1 MSHTHQHTRR
11 SLATRILSGALTF
24 LVPASAW
31 SASSWSPTLLVNT
44 EAFQTIDVGD
54 GATNIEL
61 RFGPSFDA
69 KIIYDLSNARFK
81 FTKPIFVQGSITA
94 TGSIT
99 TSRTLS
105 GQTLRVGAGGADV
118 QGNLNASGSIR
129 TDGNL
134 TINDD
139 AGATDATLT
148 FGNATLNQTLRYNN
162 AAQKFQFSKD
172 VSVGGNISGSTLTID
187 GNVNLKGLNYNFPT
201 ARGADGTVL
210 TEDGSGNLTWEAA
223 ASVGNG
229 SGNSLSMHPTFPNAT
244 YFASGATTV
253 GQLVTAYD
261 TTNFQNYY
269 HWTSTQGALNDYWIS
284 VRVKVPSNFSSW
296 DPVKP
301 IELRY
306 RNTTASTADNSFRVA
321 MLDTAGSRVTLT
333 NGAGLASTSW
343 ATTNIT
349 GPQAAGTFTPGQYF
363 TLLIKMAAK
372 STGSTDIGYL
382 NFNWETTTP

>member
-1 MSHTHQHTRR
+1 MRR
-11 SLATRILSGALTF
+11 SLGIRILSGACSF
-24 LVPASAW
+24 LIPAVAL

-54 GATNIEL
+54 GSTNVEL
-61 RFGPSFDA
+61 RFGPSFNA
-69 KIIYDLSNARFK
+69 KIIYDLSNSRFN

-99 TSRTLS
+99 TKATLS
-105 GQTLRVGAGGADV
+105 GTTLRVGPGGADV

-148 FGNATLNQTLRYNN
+148 FGNATLNQTLNYNH
-162 AAQKFQFSKD
+162 AQQKFKFSKD
-172 VSVGGNISGSTLTID
+172 ISVNGNISGSTLHID
-187 GNVNLKGLNYNFPT
+187 GTVNFGGLDYNFPT
-201 ARGADGTVL
+201 SRGADGTVL
-210 TEDGSGNLTWEAA
+210 TEDGNGNLTWEAA

-229 SGNSLSMHPTFPNAT
+229 SGNSLSLHPTYTNAT
-244 YFASGATTV
+244 YFGSGSATV

-261 TTNFQNYY
+261 TTNYQNYY
-269 HWTSTQGALNDYWIS
+269 HWTSTQGALNDYWVS
-284 VRVKVPSNFSSW
+284 VRVKVPANFSTW
-296 DPVKP
+296 DPIKP

-306 RNTTASTADNSFRVA
+306 RTGTSNTADNAFRVA
-321 MLDTAGSRVTLT
+321 MLDTAGAHVALT
-333 NGAGLASTSW
+333 NASGLASTSW
-343 ATTNIT
+343 ATANIT
-349 GPQAAGTFTPGQYF
+349 GPQGAGTFTPGSYF
-363 TLLIKMAAK
+363 TVLVKMAAK
-372 STGSTDIGYL
+372 SNGSTDIGFL